1 MCTYTTPTPVDLFQV
16 ACQDQECVCT
26 YTTPTSVDLFQVAC
40 QDQEED
46 EDEQQAE
53 YDGMLIESAGDV
65 LPVMARLMGGP
76 TFSPF
81 FASFLTDLLKRLVSV
96 CLDLAHRCCKF
107 LCVCFLCAA

>member
-1 MCTYTTPTPVDLFQV
+1 M
-16 ACQDQECVCT
+16 
-26 YTTPTSVDLFQVAC
+26 AC

-81 FASFLTDLLKRLVSV
+81 FASFLTDLLKRLVSI
-96 CLDLAHRCCKF
+96 DLHLAC
-107 LCVCFLCAA
+107 